1 MKFLFICTENLQ
13 RSPTAESLFKNHED
27 HEAKSVGIS
36 ESAEKRVNSNT
47 IKWADKIFVME
58 AFHKNFIIKNFPE
71 SENKIIILDIPDVY
85 FRDDPELVDILKEN
99 LGKFLN

>member
-13 RSPTAESLFKNHED
+13 RSPTAESLFKNHEE

-36 ESAEKRVNSNT
+36 EFAEKRVNSNA

-58 AFHKNFIIKNFPE
+58 PLHKKFLIVNFPE
-71 SENKIIILDIPDVY
+71 SQEKIIVLDIPDVY
-85 FRDDPELVDILKEN
+85 FRDDPQLINVLKEKLN
-99 LGKFLN
+99 KFF

>member
-13 RSPTAESLFKNHED
+13 RSPTAESIFKNHEE

-36 ESAEKRVNSNT
+36 PFAEKKVNSSILN
-47 IKWADKIFVME
+47 WADLIFVME

-71 SENKIIILDIPDVY
+71 SESKIIILDIPDIY